1 MNPLIIPHSI
11 LHEIVEQARRLA
23 PIEACGIL
31 GGRGDRIEVFHP
43 MTNTDNS
50 TDHFLMAPGEQFR
63 IVKTLRAAGQR
74 ILAIHHSHP
83 ASPARPSVEDIRL
96 ALTPDV
102 LYTILSLQD
111 ADSPVLKAFSVDDGV
126 VKEHPLV
133 IEAQ

>member
-1 MNPLIIPHSI
+1 MNPLIIPEAI
-11 LHEIVEQARRLA
+11 LHALIDQARKQA
-23 PIEACGIL
+23 PVEACGIL

-43 MTNTDNS
+43 MTNTDHS
-50 TDHFLMAPGEQFR
+50 PDHFLMDPGEQFKV
-63 IVKTLRAAGQR
+63 VKTLRAAGQR
-74 ILAIHHSHP
+74 MLAVHHSHP
-83 ASPARPSVEDIRL
+83 ASPARPSAEDIRL

-133 IEAQ
+133 IEAK

>member
-1 MNPLIIPHSI
+1 MKLVVNGTDVDVSDGINVTQL
-11 LHEIVEQARRLA
+11 LVERK
-23 PIEACGIL
+23 
-31 GGRGDRIEVFHP
+31 VK
-43 MTNTDNS
+43 M
-50 TDHFLMAPGEQFR
+50 PGEQFKV
-63 IVKTLRAAGQR
+63 VKTLRAAGQR
-74 ILAIHHSHP
+74 MLAVHHSHP
-83 ASPARPSVEDIRL
+83 ASPARPSAEDIRL

>member
-1 MNPLIIPHSI
+1 MNQLIIPQSI
-11 LHEIVEQARRLA
+11 FHTLLEQARKQA

-31 GGRGDRIEVFHP
+31 GGRKDRVEVFHA

-50 TDHFLMAPGEQFR
+50 TDHFLMDPGEQFKV
-63 IVKTLRAAGQR
+63 VKVLRAAGQR
-74 ILAIHHSHP
+74 MLAVHHSHP
-83 ASPARPSVEDIRL
+83 ASPARPSAEDIRL

-111 ADSPVLKAFSVDDGV
+111 AERPVLKAFSVADGV

-133 IEAQ
+133 VEAT

>member
-1 MNPLIIPHSI
+1 MNALVIPQTI
-11 LHEIVEQARRLA
+11 FRELVDQAQKHA

-50 TDHFLMAPGEQFR
+50 ADHFLMDPAEQFKV
-63 IVKTLRAAGQR
+63 VKALRAAGLR
-74 ILAIHHSHP
+74 MLAIHHSHP
-83 ASPARPSVEDIRL
+83 ASPARPSAEDLRL

-102 LYTILSLQD
+102 LYTILSLQS
-111 ADSPVLKAFSVDDGV
+111 APSTVLKAFAVDDGV
-126 VKEHPLV
+126 AKEHPLV